1 MLLNVEGNK
10 VEAIGTEINN
20 STSFDLIPINT
31 NQIIFRAASGKYLR
45 TEKNGKLAA
54 SAEYMRQGEKFNFS
68 NQYSFNKPIQINH
81 WINLLKKRILYLKSK
96 ILKRYKNLFIF

>member
-10 VEAIGTEINN
+10 FEAIGTEINN

-45 TEKNGKLAA
+45 TEKMESWPLVPN
-54 SAEYMRQGEKFNFS
+54 
-68 NQYSFNKPIQINH
+68 I
-81 WINLLKKRILYLKSK
+81 
-96 ILKRYKNLFIF
+96 